1 LAVTANRSSKLPCE
15 GDAAVARIDAVVRG
29 RSDKFVADC
38 GREVDAKGNGPVV
51 NAATQRDSLTGLDVL
66 YPAYCAD
73 ETHVSNLV
81 AACIGAVPGHW
92 GAYLLS
98 RNLLSSR
105 RISMYNHTS
114 VTNNPK
120 AEYHSM

>member
-1 LAVTANRSSKLPCE
+1 MLEHSPHGGLQESTSLAVTAIRSSKLPCE
-15 GDAAVARIDAVVRG
+15 GDAAVARIDA
-29 RSDKFVADC
+29 
-38 GREVDAKGNGPVV
+38 AKEG
-51 NAATQRDSLTGLDVL
+51 AAILDVRITHAD
-66 YPAYCAD
+66 PAPA
-73 ETHVSNLV
+73 EANHASNGIIEIDIRYTV
-81 AACIGAVPGHW
+81 AAGK